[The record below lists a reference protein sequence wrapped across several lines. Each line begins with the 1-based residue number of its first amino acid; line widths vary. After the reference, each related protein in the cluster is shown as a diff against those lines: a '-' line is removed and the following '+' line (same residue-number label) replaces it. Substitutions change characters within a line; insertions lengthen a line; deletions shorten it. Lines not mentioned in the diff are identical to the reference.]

1 MSALLHFFEVHVF
14 TLVFGEDLFLLPSG
28 VGFRGTAAGVL
39 ATCVLLF
46 ACIKIGSRL
55 LVGTVGHVDPIREA
69 NSKSDKMKFRM
80 RPKAMPKKT
89 INPTTRAKRHPS
101 VEFIR

>member
-1 MSALLHFFEVHVF
+1 MSGLLHFFEVHIF

-28 VGFRGTAAGVL
+28 VGFRGTGALKSARVCWLPPWGMSKP
-39 ATCVLLF
+39 F
-46 ACIKIGSRL
+46 GRRI
-55 LVGTVGHVDPIREA
+55 P
-69 NSKSDKMKFRM
+69 KSDKMKFRM

-89 INPTTRAKRHPS
+89 INPTTRAKRHPR